1 MPDNRSSARVQSNA
15 RLGGLSRLL
24 AVLTKPASLLLL
36 VGALQLTMLAFSHKA
51 VVDDAYISYRYAH
64 NLVEGRGLV
73 FNPDEYV
80 EGFTNLLWTLM
91 MTAPEALGLP
101 THLFAT
107 FLGLTFGILAL
118 IDTWRI
124 CRQLGIS
131 SWGTLIAVAVLGL
144 YPDFWMALA
153 NGLEGGLVAFILVH
167 IVYLLF
173 SGKWAYAG
181 LWGGLLFM
189 TRPDSLIIMPV
200 CVLYLLVVA
209 KNDPPAIRNRF
220 AQPLLALLTPWLAL
234 VAAVTLWRLAYY
246 GAWIPNT
253 IVAKSMPLPTIV
265 DNLDLGLRYIFDFLS
280 SAAPLSLGA
289 ILALIIAVRRPAVW
303 LLLGIVSMQMLV
315 VLANG
320 GDWMP
325 NYRLLVVYAPLFVAP
340 LGMVV
345 DYFANVRSSLGNR
358 FLRTTTQLVA
368 GLIFVAGCVFM
379 IHDTPPWKE
388 IGNRGWP
395 VNPSLSIEQGID
407 CYRGLADT
415 AQPVLVPTDRAV
427 LDALGT
433 FSYMLPNIYFQDRAG
448 LTDSYIARHGE
459 PRPRFGKEDPAYAY
473 YNIQPNL
480 FVSHSGF
487 GLFTPMERAS
497 MGTYSETY
505 STYLL
510 AKPGDTCSEL
520 KMMIGIRRDSVER
533 ILPAFAQLE
542 PQPVTVPT

>member
-1 MPDNRSSARVQSNA
+1 MNRSSATVQSYV

-51 VVDDAYISYRYAH
+51 ITDDAYISYRYAH
-64 NLVEGRGLV
+64 NLVEGWGLV

-80 EGFTNLLWTLM
+80 EGFTNLLWTLI
-91 MTAPEALGLP
+91 MTAPEVLGLP

-124 CRQLGIS
+124 CHQLGIS

-153 NGLEGGLVAFILVH
+153 NGLEGGLFTFILVH

-200 CVLYLLVVA
+200 CVLYVLVVA

-253 IVAKSMPLPTIV
+253 IVAKSMPFSKIV
-265 DNLDLGLRYIFDFLS
+265 DSQDHALRYILGFLS

-289 ILALIIAVRRPAVW
+289 ILALIIEVRRRPAVW
-303 LLLGIVSMQMLV
+303 LLLGIVSTQVLV

-320 GDWMP
+320 GDWMA

-340 LGMVV
+340 SGMVV
-345 DYFANVRSSLGNR
+345 DYFANVQSSLGNR
-358 FLRTTTQLVA
+358 FLRTTTQLVG

-395 VNPSLSIEQGID
+395 VKPSLSIEQGID

-415 AQPVLVPTDRAV
+415 AQPVLLPTDRTV

-433 FSYMLPNIYFQDRAG
+433 FSYMLPNTYFQDWNG
-448 LTDSYIARHGE
+448 LTDSHIARHGE
-459 PRPRFGKEDPAYAY
+459 LLRPRFGKEDPAYAY

-480 FVSHSGF
+480 FVSHSGV
-487 GLFTPMERAS
+487 GVFTPMERVSKGA
-497 MGTYSETY
+497 YSETY
-505 STYLL
+505 STYQLTN
-510 AKPGDTCSEL
+510 PGDTCVEL
-520 KMMIGIRRDSVER
+520 TMMIAIRRDSVER
-533 ILPAFAQLE
+533 ILPAFAQLD
-542 PQPVTVPT
+542 PQPVTVPK